1 MKRSIITTDGN
12 GNIIMPTDISAT
24 AMSEWELC
32 DLFGVTAPTF
42 RAGLKALCKSGV
54 LREYGIRRSIRVSDN
69 CCMEVYNLETII
81 ALAFR
86 ISTFG
91 AERVRNAVLER
102 LYLRKEKQTIFLLLN
117 GTDTAKPEYLS

>member
-12 GNIIMPTDISAT
+12 GNITLPTDISAT

-32 DLFGVTAPTF
+32 DLFRVTAPTF

-69 CCMEVYNLETII
+69 CCMEVYNLEAIVT
-81 ALAFR
+81 LAFH
-86 ISTFG
+86 IGTF
-91 AERVRNAVLER
+91 ERNGYAMPFLKDCTCEK
-102 LYLRKEKQTIFLLLN
+102 RKQ
-117 GTDTAKPEYLS
+117 ASSSR

>member
-12 GNIIMPTDISAT
+12 GNITLPTDISAT

-69 CCMEVYNLETII
+69 CSMEVYNLEAIV
-81 ALAFR
+81 ALAFH
-86 ISTFG
+86 
-91 AERVRNAVLER
+91 ER
-102 LYLRKEKQTIFLLLN
+102 LYLRKEKTSIFFSLN
-117 GTDTAKPEYLS
+117 TNGISKSEYFS